1 VAKEENLKCRIGF
14 FMHIPFPPWDMV
26 KIHPW
31 KDFFLQ
37 GHQRLNIKLD
47 VNLQS
52 LFGLHV
58 YSCTLDPPF
67 GFMYEGAIGHPRYRR
82 RLFVTT

>member
-1 VAKEENLKCRIGF
+1 MSSLSSLNVVFLQVPNIVRRVAKEENLKCRIGF

-37 GHQRLNIKLD
+37 G
-47 VNLQS
+47 
-52 LFGLHV
+52 
-58 YSCTLDPPF
+58 P
-67 GFMYEGAIGHPRYRR
+67 GFFSPQLR
-82 RLFVTT
+82 

>member
-37 GHQRLNIKLD
+37 GLHKLNMELD
-47 VNLQS
+47 LQS
-52 LFGLHV
+52 
-58 YSCTLDPPF
+58 
-67 GFMYEGAIGHPRYRR
+67 
-82 RLFVTT
+82 

>member
-37 GHQRLNIKLD
+37 GHHRLNMELD
-47 VNLQS
+47 LHG
-52 LFGLHV
+52 LFGLLV
-58 YSCTLDPPF
+58 YSCTL
-67 GFMYEGAIGHPRYRR
+67 G
-82 RLFVTT
+82 